1 MNPKAT
7 IKKASSY
14 TSNKGANYN
23 KILQLIQQKARQE
36 EKEKRFEGQL
46 ENKVIYLNIIM
57 SITTVNEGV
66 YSN

>member
-1 MNPKAT
+1 MFEE
-7 IKKASSY
+7 
-14 TSNKGANYN
+14 
-23 KILQLIQQKARQE
+23 LARQE